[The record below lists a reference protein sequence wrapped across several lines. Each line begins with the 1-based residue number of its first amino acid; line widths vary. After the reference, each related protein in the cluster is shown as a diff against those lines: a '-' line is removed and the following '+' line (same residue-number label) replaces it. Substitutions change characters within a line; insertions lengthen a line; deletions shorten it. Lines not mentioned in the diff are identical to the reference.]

1 MRHPQKRCTHSM
13 LPAFEGLERWLA
25 RPVRELL
32 VGLVESGTITITQ
45 VELADA
51 EVHDPHARTILQRRW
66 RPDSPLRRAATAA
79 LAYLEARGVS
89 LLAVHLQGRDI
100 EQSDTPYFVG
110 LGWRHIR
117 SMPWCLAEWK
127 GEEWLEVP
135 RPTKTQ
141 ALLALRITVADRDA
155 LLTKAQAH

>member
-1 MRHPQKRCTHSM
+1 M
-13 LPAFEGLERWLA
+13 A
-25 RPVRELL
+25 RPAGAGVAGRP
-32 VGLVESGTITITQ
+32 GGSGAITITR

-51 EVHDPHARTILQRRW
+51 EVHDARARTILQRRW

-141 ALLALRITVADRDA
+141 PLLALRITVADRDA
-155 LLTKAQAH
+155 LVAEAWGALKGSSLHSDASGRHRLRILL